1 MIKFLVFLFL
11 GIYLLRSI
19 LRGVIH
25 YFVKNILQQ
34 QSQPSQE
41 QTSKKK
47 QRPDSKNVG
56 EYIDYEEI
64 D

>member
-25 YFVKNILQQ
+25 YFIKNISQQ
-34 QSQPSQE
+34 QSQSFQE
-41 QTSKKK
+41 DTPKKK
-47 QRPDSKNVG
+47 KGPDSKNVG